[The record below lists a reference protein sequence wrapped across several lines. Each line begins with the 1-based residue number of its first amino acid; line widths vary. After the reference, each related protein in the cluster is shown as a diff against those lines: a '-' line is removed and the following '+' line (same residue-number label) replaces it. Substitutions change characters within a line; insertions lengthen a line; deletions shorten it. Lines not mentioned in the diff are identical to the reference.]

1 MNNNWFS
8 GNDAKKNVWAQFLPK
23 DQIITPSSIIEKMID
38 RTTDIDWT
46 NPNLK
51 ICDPCC
57 GSGRFLIYCL
67 IKLLEAGHSE
77 KHIIENMLYGTDIS
91 QECIDFIEKF
101 WKFNQYKH
109 NIKCSSILNKD
120 WSFKNMQFDLII
132 MNPPYAIGGKVV
144 KAAISHIKDTGE
156 IINLMPLNQYKK
168 DLFKHIQSFELVDP
182 KAFKDAVITLNLN
195 ICVLKKNEVNVYTW
209 NQLLLTSFDQNY
221 MEFYNW
227 NIKNNKNLSM
237 IQANYKPRSYFNI
250 DTDFVEVSLCYSK
263 QSGAG
268 FGKNS
273 GGYKFNVLKLA
284 TDPKWGTQW
293 GVIKF
298 LSAKAK
304 DNFCK
309 YWYNGKKGE
318 SLASRA
324 FLGIHVSNA
333 AADWYMSIP
342 QIDWEVIE
350 TNSLWQAG
358 QYDEAV
364 LDVMGLK
371 WDTNKE
377 KIIDK

>member
-8 GNDAKKNVWAQFLPK
+8 GNNAEKNVWAQFLPK

-38 RTTDIDWT
+38 RTDIDWT

-132 MNPPYAIGGKVV
+132 MNPPYDIGGKVV

-182 KAFKDAVITLNLN
+182 KAFKDAVITSNLN
-195 ICVLKKNEVNVYTW
+195 ICILKKTKVNKYTW
-209 NQLLLTSFDQNY
+209 DQLLLASFDQNFI
-221 MEFYNW
+221 EFYKW
-227 NIKNNKNLSM
+227 NIAHDKGLSM
-237 IQANYKPRSYFNI
+237 KQNNYKEPSYFNI
-250 DTDFVEVSLCYSK
+250 DTDFIETSLCYSN
-263 QSGAG
+263 QGGAG
-268 FGKNS
+268 FGSN
-273 GGYKFNVLKLA
+273 GRGYKFNINKTGYGTNKFGHTGHIKLNS
-284 TDPKWGTQW
+284 K
-293 GVIKF
+293 
-298 LSAKAK
+298 KAK
-304 DNFCK
+304 EAFCI
-309 YWYNGKKGE
+309 YWYNGRKGE
-318 SLASRA
+318 SLASRVI
-324 FLGIHVSNA
+324 LGIHATEASSY
-333 AADWYMSIP
+333 WYMSIP
-342 QIDWEVIE
+342 QIDWDTID
-350 TNSLWQAG
+350 TNPLWIAG